1 MSTEIKGQFV
11 KVIVGNELYLYFG
24 GSLLY
29 KRWINRGKGQVFSKN
44 QHPHPNNAVVGACGT
59 LK

>member
-1 MSTEIKGQFV
+1 MTEIVGTFV
-11 KVIVGNELYLYFG
+11 KVRIGNELYVYFG

-29 KRWINRGKGQVFSKN
+29 KRWINKGYGKVFHEKN
-44 QHPHPNNAVVGACGT
+44 